1 MDASPFWGWC
11 VWLDLLYMID
21 YLHVSK
27 DFDMMGKNLTRSL
40 LMATTIGLAMPAF
53 ANQSTNCILTG
64 NTGAEIFAYNNC
76 LLNPPSNA
84 ALSQALA
91 PQDWAALTDRL
102 HLLEVANS
110 LLTARLAALEALM
123 LSGGKP

>member
-1 MDASPFWGWC
+1 
-11 VWLDLLYMID
+11 
-21 YLHVSK
+21 
-27 DFDMMGKNLTRSL
+27 MMGKNLTCSL

-64 NTGAEIFAYNNC
+64 NTGEEIFAYNNC

-102 HLLEVANS
+102 HLLEVANN
-110 LLTARLAALEALM
+110 LLTARLAALETLM